1 MKQLKDYIYE
11 RQEINEAGLRDT
23 LFGEI
28 VMKILGTGLDWIG
41 KAGAWLA
48 DSVKGAVHEGWS
60 SFKSVSNEAWLRYC
74 RETGYNG
81 RMPKNEKEFATMMT
95 KMANS
100 DETLANKI
108 KFYENMISI
117 TNDVDLAITY
127 ICTACLYES
136 SKDDAT
142 VEDIEECIDVVKK
155 LHKKYGNKAKKETAK
170 VFTNTLKKLNEL
182 LKKAKENK
190 NDDNE

>member
-48 DSVKGAVHEGWS
+48 DSVKGAVHEGWN
-60 SFKSVSNEAWLRYC
+60 SFKSVSNDVWLRYC

-81 RMPKNEKEFATMMT
+81 RMPKSEKEFAVMMT

-100 DETLANKI
+100 DQSLKDKV

-127 ICTACLYES
+127 ICTACLYEA

-142 VEDIEECIDVVKK
+142 VEDVEESIAVVKN
-155 LHKKYGNKAKKETAK
+155 LQKKYGNKAKKETAK
-170 VFTNTLKKLNEL
+170 VFSNTQKKLNEI
-182 LKKAKENK
+182 LKKVKSDKDE
-190 NDDNE
+190 DNE

>member
-48 DSVKGAVHEGWS
+48 DSVKGAVHEGWN
-60 SFKSVSNEAWLRYC
+60 SFKSVSNDVWLRYC
-74 RETGYNG
+74 RETGYSG
-81 RMPKNEKEFATMMT
+81 RMPKSEKEFAVMMT

-100 DETLANKI
+100 DQSLKDKV

-127 ICTACLYES
+127 ICTACLYEA

-142 VEDIEECIDVVKK
+142 VEDVEESIDVVKN
-155 LHKKYGNKAKKETAK
+155 LQKKYGNKAKKETAK
-170 VFTNTLKKLNEL
+170 VFSNTQKKLNEI
-182 LKKAKENK
+182 LKKVKSDKDE
-190 NDDNE
+190 DNE